1 MELTS
6 ERLVLRPVAVDDL
19 DFSAELRNQLDRLAS
34 PSPESHSRAE
44 TERRLRVAI
53 EQWREQ
59 GFGSWTVFDR
69 RSLERVGR
77 IEFDSIGRGWPD
89 IAPDEVEI
97 GCVFHPA
104 HWNRGI
110 ATEATKIALD
120 DFFQRVGRRRVVAL
134 ASPDNPA
141 SLRVLEKLGM
151 RCCGETHSD
160 TDATPYLLFELGSPR
175 DLA

>member
-6 ERLVLRPVAVDDL
+6 ERLVLRPLDVDDL
-19 DFSAELRNQLDRLAS
+19 NFAVELRNQLDRLAS
-34 PSPESHSRAE
+34 PSPEPRSRAE
-44 TERRLRVAI
+44 VERGLRSGI

-59 GFGSWTVFDR
+59 GFGAWTVFDR

-97 GCVFHPA
+97 GCVLHPA

-110 ATEATKIALD
+110 ATEATRIALD
-120 DFFQRVGRRRVVAL
+120 DFFRRVGRRRVVAL
-134 ASPDNPA
+134 ASSDNPA

-151 RCCGETHSD
+151 RCCGETHSEM
-160 TDATPYLLFELGSPR
+160 DATPYLLFELGSPL
-175 DLA
+175 DAA